1 MKRLFFAVML
11 LFGAVIAQAQVQ
23 IGLSFTGSPSLNWMS
38 SDAKEVVKG
47 QALPGYD
54 FGIHADFFLTP
65 EQRYSLS
72 TGILITNAGG
82 ELEYRTES
90 PFRFASETLEP
101 ATKVKYLVRY
111 LEIPAA
117 IKMKTSQFH
126 RTTFWGQFGL
136 SGMLN
141 IGAKGT
147 SNDERLN
154 KTNINDEVNM
164 FNLALNVGLG
174 FEYDLGGNNAITTG
188 LVFKN
193 GLVDVTS
200 NKDIT
205 DKTIIN
211 TLTLNLGIVF

>member
-1 MKRLFFAVML
+1 MKRYFFTLMLLCAAVAVM
-11 LFGAVIAQAQVQ
+11 AQSR

-38 SDAKEVVKG
+38 SDNKQVIKG
-47 QALPGYD
+47 SSLLGYD
-54 FGIHADFFLTP
+54 FGIHADFFLT
-65 EQRYSLS
+65 EEERYSVT

-82 ELEYRTES
+82 ELEYRTTA
-90 PFRFASETLEP
+90 PFRFASEMLEP
-101 ATKVKYLVRY
+101 ATKVKYFVRY

-141 IGAKGT
+141 IGTKGS
-147 SNDERLN
+147 SNDEVLD
-154 KTNINDEVNM
+154 KTNINDEVKM
-164 FNLALNVGLG
+164 FNLALNVGFG
-174 FEYDLGGNNAITTG
+174 FEYDLGGKNAITTG

-200 NKDIT
+200 NADIS

-211 TLTLNLGIVF
+211 SLSLNLGIVF